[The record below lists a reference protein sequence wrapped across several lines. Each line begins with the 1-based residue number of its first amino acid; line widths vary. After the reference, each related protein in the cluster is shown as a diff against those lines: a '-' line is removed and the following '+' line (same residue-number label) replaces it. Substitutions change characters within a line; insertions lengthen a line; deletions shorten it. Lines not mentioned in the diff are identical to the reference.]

1 MSTPIILIPARLG
14 STRLPNK
21 PLADIH
27 GSPMIVHVL
36 RRARQAALGPVVV
49 ACAEPAIAEAITADG
64 GTAILTDPDLPS
76 GSDRIH
82 AALQHFD
89 PDKKYNIIINLQ
101 GDLPTIDPAALHA
114 LLSVLAEPTYDI
126 ATLVA
131 PITTEAERHAESV
144 VKVACA
150 FSEHNPIATAL
161 YFSRAAIPSGPGPL
175 WHHIGVYAYRRAA
188 LDHFVASPPSPLE
201 QREKLEQ
208 LRALELGLR
217 IGAARIA
224 KPPFGVDTLDDL
236 HRARE
241 ELAP

>member
-1 MSTPIILIPARLG
+1 
-14 STRLPNK
+14 
-21 PLADIH
+21 
-27 GSPMIVHVL
+27 MIVHVL

>member
-1 MSTPIILIPARLG
+1 LIPARLG

-82 AALQHFD
+82 AALQQFD

-161 YFSRAAIPSGPGPL
+161 YFSRAVIPSGPGPL

-208 LRALELGLR
+208 LRALEHGLR

>member
-1 MSTPIILIPARLG
+1 
-14 STRLPNK
+14 
-21 PLADIH
+21 
-27 GSPMIVHVL
+27 MIVHVL
-36 RRARQAALGPVVV
+36 RRAQQAALGPVVV
-49 ACAEPAIAEAITADG
+49 ACAEPSIADAITAEG
-64 GTAILTDPDLPS
+64 GTALLTNPDLPS

-82 AALQHFD
+82 AALHQFD
-89 PDKKYNIIINLQ
+89 PDNKYNIIINLQ
-101 GDLPTIDPAALHA
+101 GDLPTIDPTSLHA
-114 LLSVLAEPTYDI
+114 LLSVLAHPSYDI

-131 PITTEAERHAESV
+131 PITTEAEREAESV

-150 FSEHNPIATAL
+150 FADQNPIAAAL
-161 YFSRAAIPSGPGPL
+161 YFSRAAIPAGPGPL
-175 WHHIGVYAYRRAA
+175 WHHVGVYAYRRAA
-188 LDHFVASPPSPLE
+188 LDQFVASPPSPLE

>member
-1 MSTPIILIPARLG
+1 LIPARLG

-36 RRARQAALGPVVV
+36 RRARQAKLGPVVV

-101 GDLPTIDPAALHA
+101 GDLPTIDPASLHA